1 MEKWFLKNKKGD
13 ASCLADAL
21 QISPVLAKILINRD
35 VRTVEQAR
43 VYLQGDLGG
52 LHAPYLLKD
61 CEKAADIIREKV
73 RAGKYIRIIGD
84 YDCDGICA
92 TFILW
97 SILKEL
103 GQA

>member
-1 MEKWFLKNKKGD
+1 MRTIYAKRR
-13 ASCLADAL
+13 
-21 QISPVLAKILINRD
+21 AKILINRD

-43 VYLQGDLGG
+43 VYLQGDLQG

-61 CEKAADIIREKV
+61 CKKAAGIIREKV
-73 RAGKYIRIIGD
+73 QAGKYIRIIGD

-103 GQA
+103 GASVDY